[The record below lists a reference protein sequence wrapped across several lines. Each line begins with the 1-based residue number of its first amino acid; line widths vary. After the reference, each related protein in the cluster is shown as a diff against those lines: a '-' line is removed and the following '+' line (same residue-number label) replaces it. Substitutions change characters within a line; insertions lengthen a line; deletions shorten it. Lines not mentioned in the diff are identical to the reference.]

1 MDIDFK
7 LSTEP
12 VELAGPVRPLIVAPD
27 ATVGEVFNLL
37 QCHKIGCVLICEDN
51 ILQGIFTE
59 RDALRLMHRG
69 LDPDQP
75 IVDVMVEDPICI
87 RPGSSIGSAILRMSS
102 GGYRRLPI
110 VDAGGR
116 VTGLLQVSGVVHY
129 LVEHIPQTIYNLPPV
144 AHPAMNE
151 RDGA

>member
-1 MDIDFK
+1 MDIEFK

-12 VELAGPVRPLIVAPD
+12 VELAGPVHPLIVASN

-51 ILQGIFTE
+51 ILKGIFTE

-69 LDPDQP
+69 LNPDQS
-75 IVDVMVEDPICI
+75 IHAVMVEDPISI
-87 RPGSSIGSAILRMSS
+87 KPGSSIGSAILRMSS

-110 VDAGGR
+110 VDAAGH

-129 LVEHIPQTIYNLPPV
+129 LVEHIPKTIYNLPPV
-144 AHPAMNE
+144 TQQAMQE